1 MVFVSHPPRVFPY
14 FGWRN
19 ETRLSIT
26 ARALRAR
33 EATWQHQSDFARIR
47 ALYAQFASKERPGLP
62 VTLVLGA
69 PDGGEHRHRGV
80 TDDEGYAQFDI
91 PLANWPRPARTEW
104 ETVHFEWTNRD
115 GPQRAQGYVLAP
127 GHAVPLGI
135 ISDIDDTI
143 IETGI
148 TGGIGKVAR
157 NWRRLLATMPGERD
171 VVPHAG
177 ALYGNLATGPGAIAE
192 AAAPRHE
199 PGDALTAPWRP
210 FFYVSS
216 SPWNLF
222 AYLVAFMRARGLP
235 VGPIH
240 LRDWDFNRATLGS
253 AGHGAHKRAAAESL
267 LAAYPAMQFALIGD
281 DTQGD
286 LSAYSHL
293 AADFPGRIAAILIR
307 MAGDPHTPEE
317 RAAVARIEAAGVPL
331 WLGEGFDV
339 QQDFLD
345 RLGLSHAGDT
355 AQVAK
360 AVAHAKA

>member
-1 MVFVSHPPRVFPY
+1 MVLFAQPPRVFPY

-19 ETRLSIT
+19 ETRLTIT

-33 EATWQHQSDFARIR
+33 EATWEHQSDFAKIR
-47 ALYAQFASKERPGLP
+47 ALHAQFASKEHPGLP

-69 PDGGEHRHRGV
+69 PDGGEHRHHGV
-80 TDDEGYAQFDI
+80 TDDEGYAHFDL
-91 PLANWPRPARTEW
+91 PLDGWPRPERTEW
-104 ETVHFEWTNRD
+104 ETVRFEWSNRE
-115 GPQRAQGYVLAP
+115 GPQSAEGYVLAP

-177 ALYGNLATGPGAIAE
+177 ALYGHLASGPLAEPEAEPGATLA
-192 AAAPRHE
+192 
-199 PGDALTAPWRP
+199 APWRP

-253 AGHGAHKRAAAESL
+253 AGHGAHKRAAAEGL
-267 LAAYPAMQFALIGD
+267 LATYPAMRFALIGD

-286 LSAYSHL
+286 LVAYSYL

-307 MAGDPHTPEE
+307 KAGDPHTPEE
-317 RAAVARIEAAGVPL
+317 LAAVARIEAAGVPL

-355 AQVAK
+355 AQVAE
-360 AVAHAKA
+360 AVAHQKA